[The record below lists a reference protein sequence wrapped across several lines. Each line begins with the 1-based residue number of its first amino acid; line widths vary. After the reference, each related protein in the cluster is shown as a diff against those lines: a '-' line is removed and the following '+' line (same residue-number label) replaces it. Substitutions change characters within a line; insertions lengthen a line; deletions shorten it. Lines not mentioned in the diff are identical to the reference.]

1 MLSVLAAFYCFQQSS
16 RTDDLRLDPAY
27 LQAEMLRCSL
37 YVAYNLNALNL
48 ETFRIK
54 KKVEEEEKERKER
67 EKKRKQKKRGEKK
80 KDNFSM
86 LQSEALLS
94 LF

>member
-54 KKVEEEEKERKER
+54 KKSRRRRKGKERKR
-67 EKKRKQKKRGEKK
+67 KEKETKKEGKKK